1 MKVFIISIEEDSSP
15 RLNKFLSQP
24 FFEKGDLKYTKL
36 GVNGGNLT
44 AKKYFELGVKG
55 RSRPLSPSMVGCTL
69 SHLDA
74 LNEFLKSD
82 DNFALILED
91 DAILPDD
98 FCLEA
103 LEQDLKKMDLAPQFL
118 FSVGGIQ
125 MKECRKVR
133 GDIQNFKLLNVPVLE
148 VSPDFYHRICYTV
161 SYIVDRCMAEAL
173 IQYHQKLRAADD
185 WRYIPDLYPDSRIYM
200 AFIVDHP
207 VLEPNVK
214 DPTFSTIEAERSESG
229 DVPVSKFGSS
239 LRYNIAKFFNKQYPL
254 K

>member
-1 MKVFIISIEEDSSP
+1 MKTFIVSIEEETSP
-15 RLNKFLSQP
+15 RLLKFLSQP
-24 FFEKGDLKYTKL
+24 FFKKGQQAYVKV
-36 GVNGGNLT
+36 GVKGGELT
-44 AKKYFELGVKG
+44 AKQYFDLGVKG

-69 SHLDA
+69 SHIEA
-74 LNEFLKSD
+74 LKAFLHSD
-82 DNFALILED
+82 DEFALVLED

-98 FCLEA
+98 FDTAL
-103 LEQDLKKMDLAPQFL
+103 LEQELKQVQLAPQFL
-118 FSVGGIQ
+118 FSLGGIQ

-133 GDIQNFKLLNVPVLE
+133 GDIKSFTLHRAPVLE
-148 VSPDFYHRICYTV
+148 VNPDFYHRICYTV
-161 SYIVDRCMAEAL
+161 SYIVDRAMAKAL

-214 DPTFSTIEAERSESG
+214 DPAFSTIEAERADSS

-239 LRYNIAKFFNKQYPL
+239 LRYNLAKFLNKKYPL
-254 K
+254 